1 MIDGIRQNLNLI
13 EPGSRKSSKAD
24 STKSSATVESGS
36 HSAAAGAD
44 SVEISAPAGNIG
56 GAPVDRVR
64 VDAIRA
70 AIRNNAYPVDFE
82 ILAKRMVESMS
93 GEPA

>member
-24 STKSSATVESGS
+24 ASKSSASVESSAFSGS
-36 HSAAAGAD
+36 TGAE
-44 SVEISAPAGNIG
+44 SVEISASVGTLG
-56 GAPVDRVR
+56 GAPIDRAR

-70 AIRNNAYPVDFE
+70 AIRNNAYPVDFDL
-82 ILAKRMVESMS
+82 LAKRMVDSLV
-93 GEPA
+93 GEKA

>member
-24 STKSSATVESGS
+24 ASKSSASVES
-36 HSAAAGAD
+36 SALSASTSAE
-44 SVEISAPAGNIG
+44 SVEISASVGSLG
-56 GAPVDRVR
+56 GAPIDRAR

-70 AIRNNAYPVDFE
+70 AILNNAYPVDFDM
-82 ILAKRMVESMS
+82 LAKRMVDSLI
-93 GEPA
+93 GEQA

>member
-24 STKSSATVESGS
+24 ASKSSASVEASGLGGAS
-36 HSAAAGAD
+36 SAE
-44 SVEISAPAGNIG
+44 SVEISASVGSLG
-56 GAPVDRVR
+56 GAPIDRAR

-70 AIRNNAYPVDFE
+70 AIRNNAYPVDFDV
-82 ILAKRMVESMS
+82 LAKRMVESLV
-93 GEPA
+93 GEKA

>member
-24 STKSSATVESGS
+24 ASKGSASAETAGLSSPN
-36 HSAAAGAD
+36 GAE
-44 SVEISAPAGNIG
+44 SVEISAPAGSIG
-56 GAPVDRVR
+56 GAPVDRAR
-64 VDAIRA
+64 VDAIRT

-82 ILAKRMVESMS
+82 LLAKRMVESMS
-93 GEPA
+93 EEPA

>member
-24 STKSSATVESGS
+24 GSKSSISVESAAL
-36 HSAAAGAD
+36 SASMGAE
-44 SVEISAPAGNIG
+44 SVEISAPAGSLG
-56 GAPVDRVR
+56 GAPIDRAR

-70 AIRNNAYPVDFE
+70 AIRNNAYPVDFDV
-82 ILAKRMVESMS
+82 LAKRMVESMS
-93 GEPA
+93 GEQA